1 MFRIVGDI
9 KIDTSPESVESQQL
23 LLNVNEN
30 NEPFA
35 FFQSLKPLTQENPY
49 FFVRINYLSK
59 QIELYHFN
67 LLIKV
72 NN

>member
-9 KIDTSPESVESQQL
+9 KIDTSVSVEDKQL

-35 FFQSLKPLTQENPY
+35 FFQSQKPLTEDNPY

-59 QIELYHFN
+59 LN
-67 LLIKV
+67 LISEILKKFY
-72 NN
+72 